1 MSHRAAYLINQI
13 ARIQDGRIVRPY
25 RRIAKTSGAES
36 FAPIVN
42 ELNSMLPKAKRPQI
56 EPKPMIT
63 FVLSRMHESFYS
75 A

>member
-1 MSHRAAYLINQI
+1 MSQRAAYLINQI
-13 ARIQDGRIVRPY
+13 AQIHDGRIVSPF

-42 ELNSMLPKAKRPQI
+42 ELNSMPPNAKRPQI
-56 EPKPMIT
+56 EPKPMIA
-63 FVLSRMHESFYS
+63 FVLSRMH

>member
-1 MSHRAAYLINQI
+1 MSRSAVYLINQI
-13 ARIQDGRIVRPY
+13 ARMQDGRIVSPY

-42 ELNSMLPKAKRPQI
+42 KLNSMPPNAKRPQI

-63 FVLSRMHESFYS
+63 FVLSRMH